1 MGGLSHLFGLCA
13 RPRHAEPRFIS
24 CSTSPR
30 SAARRTRRALIAKS
44 APKRRSHKSGRPDDR
59 TAAILSAPIK
69 GLRHHL
75 DDPTRRRVDQHR
87 LVVRGIARH
96 LRPGGTFVFHEA
108 DWRGARS
115 FPPAP
120 TYDLCCDWIV
130 KTFRKVGTSTQMGL
144 SLHSAFLS
152 AAAGSP
158 ASKAANIKALD
169 MFASSKREAGVS
181 RR

>member
-1 MGGLSHLFGLCA
+1 MLNPAYQLLDLTALGRRGRLGA
-13 RPRHAEPRFIS
+13 RS
-24 CSTSPR
+24 LQSP
-30 SAARRTRRALIAKS
+30 L
-44 APKRRSHKSGRPDDR
+44 PKDDR
-59 TAAILSAPIK
+59 TKAAARMTGRPPSLSAPIK

-130 KTFRKVGTSTQMGL
+130 KTFRKVGTSTQIGL